1 MNKPDPPREA
11 LRQSLAQ
18 LHTQLA
24 ATPRVDESARR
35 LLRQVLA
42 DIERLLGA
50 YGSAEAAADPAV
62 ARTAVSAPQRLRALA
77 VEFDARHPPQA
88 GSLRQFVD
96 LLGGDGL

>member
-1 MNKPDPPREA
+1 MTKPDPPREA

-35 LLRQVLA
+35 LLREVLA
-42 DIERLLGA
+42 DIERLLSVS
-50 YGSAEAAADPAV
+50 GSAKVAADPA
-62 ARTAVSAPQRLRALA
+62 ASRTAVSAPQRLQALA
-77 VEFDARHPPQA
+77 VEFDARHPALA

-96 LLGGDGL
+96 LLGGVGL